1 MKRELLSAMRVRPV
15 FWFIL
20 ALSCFGVLTF
30 AAFLHT
36 QAPAVMRVRLD
47 QQQPLT
53 SRITTLELHL
63 TDSQGLPI
71 EQAQVLPEARMTNM
85 NMVTDQIHVEPLG
98 QGNYVAQLHLY
109 MAGPWE
115 ISINAHADGFE
126 SIVQT
131 LLVQVE

>member
-1 MKRELLSAMRVRPV
+1 MRVRPV

-20 ALSCFGVLTF
+20 ALSCIGVLTL

-36 QAPAVMRVRLD
+36 QTPAVMRVHLD
-47 QQQPLT
+47 QQQPVT
-53 SRITTLELHL
+53 SGVTTLELHL
-63 TDSQGLPI
+63 TDSQGFPI

-85 NMVTDQIHVEPLG
+85 HMATDHIRVAPLG
-98 QGNYVAQLHLY
+98 QGNYMAQLNLY

-115 ISINAHADGFE
+115 ISIHAQADGFDPV
-126 SIVQT
+126 VQT